1 MDRWVTFT
9 RDYNWFPQAYGRA
22 VHHDFKAGMT
32 IFATR
37 EAAIET
43 WLKGVVRQ
51 STDEEIARA
60 RAKRQ
65 TPRADVRRR
74 A

>member
-9 RDYNWFPQAYGRA
+9 RDYLWFPQAYGRA
-22 VHHDFKAGMT
+22 VHIAFKAGMT
-32 IFATR
+32 IFATQ
-37 EAAIET
+37 EAAVET
-43 WLKGVVRQ
+43 TLKGAVRQ

-65 TPRADVRRR
+65 TRRADVRRR

>member
-9 RDYNWFPQAYGRA
+9 RDYLWFPQAYGRA
-22 VHHDFKAGMT
+22 VHHDFKVGMT
-32 IFATR
+32 IFATQ

-43 WLKGVVRQ
+43 TLKGVVRQ
-51 STDEEIARA
+51 ATDEEIARA

-65 TPRADVRRR
+65 TGGADGRR
-74 A
+74 